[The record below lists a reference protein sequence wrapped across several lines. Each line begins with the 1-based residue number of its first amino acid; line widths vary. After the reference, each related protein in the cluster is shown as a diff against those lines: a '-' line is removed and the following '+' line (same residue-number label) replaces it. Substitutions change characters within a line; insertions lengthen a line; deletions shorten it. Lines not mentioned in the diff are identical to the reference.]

1 MTSLS
6 EYHTYVIA
14 AAGLPVLYAA
24 LRDLRE
30 FRIPNEC
37 ALLLLALYPLHVWL
51 SPEAVDIA
59 GGVVTGGIVFAAAFS
74 LYLLNKFGGGDV
86 KMLAALALWAGPS
99 LVGDL
104 VMVTTLS
111 GGVLALVFLSRARV
125 VLALALDHAGDVG
138 ARDNV
143 LAERLPYGVAI
154 AIGGIAVL
162 FQLIA

>member
-1 MTSLS
+1 MTGPN

-14 AAGLPVLYAA
+14 AATLPVLYAA

-37 ALLLLALYPLHVWL
+37 SLLLLALYPLHVWL
-51 SPEAVDIA
+51 APTAVDVA
-59 GGVVTGGIVFAAAFS
+59 GAVVTGGITFAATFV
-74 LYLLNKFGGGDV
+74 LYLMNKFGGGDV
-86 KMLAALALWAGPS
+86 KVFAALAVWAGPA

-104 VMVTTLS
+104 VIVTTLS
-111 GGVLALVFLSRARV
+111 GGVLALVFLSRARIAV
-125 VLALALDHAGDVG
+125 AMAFDHAGDMN

-143 LAERLPYGVAI
+143 LAERLPYGVTI

-162 FQLIA
+162 FNLIA